1 MLLIVASTGAGFAV
15 GALPRS
21 YQSEASVVLL
31 ASPSASRQNGG
42 NPYLSF
48 SPSLTLTANALSQQ
62 VMAPA
67 TIQHLASAGSADPYT
82 VALAPYTATTS
93 GSVLLVTVTGSS
105 ATAAER
111 EMYAVTRE
119 IGTKLADLQSKL
131 KPRNRIQDT
140 PLSFSPD
147 AALSISQTAR
157 PLVIVAALGLL
168 LVFGIPIVV
177 DGRIA
182 RRRLMKAT
190 APLPETAPDHVLQP
204 STGQPPAGPARA
216 EAAARQR
223 PPDYLSPSRHGGHAP
238 SAARRAGPQPTEPRW

>member
-82 VALAPYTATTS
+82 VALAPYSSTTT
-93 GSVLLVTVTGSS
+93 GSVLVITVTGSNP
-105 ATAAER
+105 AAAQST
-111 EMYAVTRE
+111 MHAVTGE
-119 IGTKLADLQSKL
+119 LSLKLSQLQSQFGI
-131 KPRNRIQDT
+131 KPRDQVRT
-140 PLSFSPD
+140 ATLFWSPRATLSV
-147 AALSISQTAR
+147 SQTLR
-157 PLVIVAALGLL
+157 PLVIVTALGLL

-177 DGRIA
+177 DGRITRRRSRPA
-182 RRRLMKAT
+182 RRFSERAPGHAAAGPSGAT
-190 APLPETAPDHVLQP
+190 AFAEPDHWPLAEP
-204 STGQPPAGPARA
+204 DHWPAEPNDGRSRRAANAGEPARA
-216 EAAARQR
+216 
-223 PPDYLSPSRHGGHAP
+223 GK
-238 SAARRAGPQPTEPRW
+238 SAG